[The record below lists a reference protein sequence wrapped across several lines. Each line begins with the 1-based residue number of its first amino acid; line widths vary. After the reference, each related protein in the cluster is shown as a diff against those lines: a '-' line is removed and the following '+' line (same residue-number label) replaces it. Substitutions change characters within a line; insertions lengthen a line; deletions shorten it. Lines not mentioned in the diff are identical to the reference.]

1 MTGSVSEIK
10 SRLESVK
17 QTRQI
22 TNAMYLLSISRL
34 RKLLPQI
41 GYEVKYM
48 ERLHSVLADVLNASN
63 ITALH
68 QRFLEIDS
76 KGTTLIMS
84 VMGDKGLC
92 GSYNIDVAE
101 LTAEEMKKHKDAK
114 LFCFG
119 LVGNEI
125 LSSKGMTPDE
135 VLPGS
140 SMHPSLHLAEGLTAR
155 LIDEYITDRIN
166 EVYVIYTPY
175 THGEKKPVCV
185 RLLPLMKED
194 FADKDGVL
202 PIDEMICEPSP
213 EALFEHMV
221 PLYCTAMIYDMLVQS
236 AACENSARTTA
247 MKSAADNADEMIKK
261 LQSELNASRQLRITN
276 EISEMSAAK
285 SYATEE
291 Q

>member
-41 GYEVKYM
+41 GYEVNYM
-48 ERLHSVLADVLNASN
+48 ERLHNVIADVLNASN
-63 ITALH
+63 ITGLH
-68 QRFLEIDS
+68 QRFLEIDD

-101 LTAEEMKKHKDAK
+101 LTAHEMQKHKDAK

-125 LSSKGMTPDE
+125 LSSKGMKPDE

-140 SMHPSLHLAEGLTAR
+140 SMHPSLHLAQTLSAR
-155 LIDEYITDRIN
+155 LIEEYITDRIN

-194 FADKDGVL
+194 FAEKDGVL
-202 PIDEMICEPSP
+202 PIEEMICEPSP